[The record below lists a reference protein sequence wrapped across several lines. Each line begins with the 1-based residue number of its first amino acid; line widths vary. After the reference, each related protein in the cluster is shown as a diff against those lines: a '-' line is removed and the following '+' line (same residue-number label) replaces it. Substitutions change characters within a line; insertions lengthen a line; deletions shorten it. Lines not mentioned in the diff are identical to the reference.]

1 MSLRHR
7 DSLFINNTSILRDE
21 FLLFLFKQS
30 FNRIKLLLNKILR
43 KSQSSVLH
51 EPLTINQKIDLKNMQ
66 VIVIFP
72 LCIHQNNII

>member
-51 EPLTINQKIDLKNMQ
+51 EPLTINKKIDLKNMQ